1 MSNDRLAD
9 RARLIEIIRKRS
21 YGTGVVIKLASGRTS
36 DFYFNMKPTML
47 DPEGAYLIGKLVSE
61 AIAPREADMVG
72 GLEMGAVPIATAVA
86 AMSFAGGHPL
96 PAFFVRKQTKEHGTQ
111 SLIEGL
117 VKGETIR
124 GKRVIIL
131 EDVTTTGGSSLKAI
145 DAIKSRGWQ
154 RGARHHTGRPAR
166 GRRRI
171 VCRSGRSLRS
181 AADRRRLPLSVS
193 VARRR
198 CERRS
203 PPVLRP
209 SGPQSRV

>member
-1 MSNDRLAD
+1 MSTDPRPSAD

-72 GLEMGAVPIATAVA
+72 GLEMGAVPIAAAVA
-86 AMSFAGGHPL
+86 AVSFSQGHPL

-131 EDVTTTGGSSLKAI
+131 EDVTTTGGSAMKAI
-145 DAIKSRGWQ
+145 EAVRAE
-154 RGARHHTGRPAR
+154 GAVIDRVISVVDRLEG
-166 GRRRI
+166 
-171 VCRSGRSLRS
+171 
-181 AADRRRLPLSVS
+181 AADAFKAAGIPFTALLTTTDFR
-193 VARRR
+193 
-198 CERRS
+198 
-203 PPVLRP
+203 
-209 SGPQSRV
+209 

>member
-1 MSNDRLAD
+1 MSTNRQTAD
-9 RARLIEIIRKRS
+9 KARLIEIIRQRS

-47 DPEGAYLIGKLVSE
+47 HPEGAYLIGALIAD
-61 AIAPREADMVG
+61 AISPGEADMVG
-72 GLEMGAVPIATAVA
+72 GLEMGAVPIAAAVA
-86 AMSFAGGHPL
+86 AVSFTKGHPL

-145 DAIKSRGWQ
+145 EAIKSEGGSVVRVITLVD
-154 RGARHHTGRPAR
+154 RLEGAAE
-166 GRRRI
+166 
-171 VCRSGRSLRS
+171 SFAS
-181 AADRRRLPLSVS
+181 AGIRFDPLLTVADFR
-193 VARRR
+193 
-198 CERRS
+198 
-203 PPVLRP
+203 
-209 SGPQSRV
+209 